1 MQKVRKLLST
11 VMIAAVITAMEVTAV
26 PQLSY
31 QVKADTSSA
40 VQTDQTD
47 NALTQY
53 KKINGIGDQTVL
65 GADFSHYQLQKT
77 EWKKSGRIIR
87 ESKFPMYLIM

>member
-40 VQTDQTD
+40 VQTD

>member
-53 KKINGIGDQTVL
+53 
-65 GADFSHYQLQKT
+65 SKT
-77 EWKKSGRIIR
+77 IFVFKPVCFASFRVFLALSNER
-87 ESKFPMYLIM
+87 